1 MPARVSR
8 LPGFVLVGLL
18 TGACGGSVVEPTPTF
33 ELGGTY
39 QATVHATTESAT
51 LDGTVVFVVEH
62 QDGSVTGSYGIIG
75 ELVFEGEF
83 AEIEG
88 SGTFTGTV
96 MAADEP
102 ALDIVVRT
110 PMCPDYEGPFVGR
123 FNPRTGTL
131 FLGGSV
137 DVFEGGCAV
146 LLRFD
151 VVLFLRQ

>member
-1 MPARVSR
+1 M
-8 LPGFVLVGLL
+8 PGFVLVGLL
-18 TGACGGSVVEPTPTF
+18 TGACDGSVVEPTPHF
-33 ELGGTY
+33 ELAGTY
-39 QATVHATTESAT
+39 QATMHATTESAT
-51 LDGTVVFVVEH
+51 LDAAVVLVVEH
-62 QDGSVTGSYGIIG
+62 QDANVTGSYGIIG

-96 MAADEP
+96 TAADEP

-123 FNPRTGTL
+123 FNPSTGTL

-137 DVFEGGCAV
+137 DIFEGGCAV

-151 VVLFLRQ
+151 VVLLLRQ